1 MQKPE
6 ATRVIDAICT
16 QQWAITEPWL
26 ATIIDIAER
35 KQSDIQAVLAARG
48 EQLVNTDRVIMRDG
62 VAVLPVRG
70 PIFRY
75 ANMFTQVSGAT
86 SIDSLAADFGAA
98 VANPSVRAI
107 VLEVDSPGGMV
118 AGVSEFAEKVRE
130 ATQVKPVVAYVSDTG
145 ASAAY
150 WIASA
155 ASELVIRD
163 TAGVG
168 SIGTVMQTM
177 RGGSD
182 GSIKFVSSQSPYKQ
196 ANPDSEAGQRL
207 YQAHV
212 DALAQ
217 VFIDSVAAYRGVT
230 PQKVQE
236 DFGKG
241 AMLVGAAAVAAGMAD
256 RLGSLESI
264 IAGLADEPR
273 KRACAMNITREQ
285 IAAEHPAI
293 ADAFRAEGAAGVV
306 ISVDSIKASHP
317 AVFAAILAEG
327 ATTERARIQGVHAQG
342 SDLPGYGKEI
352 EAMMFD
358 GTTTAEGAAVKI
370 LALEKAARAGQLAGS
385 RADAAPIAG
394 VAALPPAPS
403 AGPVDTS
410 KLSLEDRCAAEYEAD
425 ATLRQDFPT
434 LSAYIADQKALA
446 AGNLRIMGQK
456 A

>member
-1 MQKPE
+1 MPKPE

-26 ATIIDIAER
+26 ATLIDIAER
-35 KQSDIQAVLAARG
+35 KQSDMQAVLTARG
-48 EQLVNTDRVIMRDG
+48 EQLVNTEGVTMRDG

-75 ANMFTQVSGAT
+75 ANMFTQISGAT
-86 SIDSLAADFGAA
+86 SIDSLATDFGQA
-98 VANPSVRAI
+98 VNNPAVKAI
-107 VLEVDSPGGMV
+107 VLEIDSPGGMV
-118 AGVSEFAEKVRE
+118 AGVSEFAAQIRA
-130 ATQVKPVVAYVSDTG
+130 ATQIKPVVAYVSDTG

-163 TAGVG
+163 TAAVG

-177 RGGSD
+177 RGGND
-182 GSIKFVSSQSPYKQ
+182 GSIKFVSSQSPFKQ

-217 VFIDSVAAYRGVT
+217 VFIESVAAYRGVT
-230 PQKVQE
+230 PEKVQS
-236 DFGKG
+236 DFGQG
-241 AMLVGAAAVAAGMAD
+241 AMRVGAAAVAAGMAD

-264 IAGLADEPR
+264 IAGLAGDTR
-273 KRACAMNITREQ
+273 KRAFAMNITRDI

-306 ISVDSIKASHP
+306 LTVDSIKASHP
-317 AVFAAILAEG
+317 AIVAAILAEG
-327 ATTERARIQGVHAQG
+327 ATAERARIQGVQG
-342 SDLPGYGKEI
+342 AALPGYEKDI

-358 GTTTAEGAAVKI
+358 GVTSAEGAAVKI
-370 LALEKAARAGQLAGS
+370 LGLEKAARAGQLAGI
-385 RADAAPIAG
+385 RADGAPLAA
-394 VAALPPAPS
+394 VAALQPAPS
-403 AGPVDTS
+403 AGPVVDAS
-410 KLSLEDRCAAEYEAD
+410 KLPLEERCKAEYEAD
-425 ATLRQDFPT
+425 ASIRADFPT
-434 LSAYIADQKALA
+434 LTSYIADQRALA
-446 AGNLRIMGQK
+446 NGSLKVIGAKR
-456 A
+456 

>member
-1 MQKPE
+1 MQKLE

-35 KQSDIQAVLAARG
+35 KQSDMQAVLAARG
-48 EQLVNTDRVIMRDG
+48 EQLVATDRVTMRDG

-75 ANMFTQVSGAT
+75 ANMFTQISGAT
-86 SIDSLAADFGAA
+86 SIDSLATDFGQA
-98 VANPSVRAI
+98 VDNPAVKAI
-107 VLEVDSPGGMV
+107 VLEIDSPGGMV
-118 AGVSEFAEKVRE
+118 AGVSEFAAQVRD
-130 ATQVKPVVAYVSDTG
+130 ATKIKPVVAYVSDTG

-155 ASELVIRD
+155 AGELVIRD

-182 GSIKFVSSQSPYKQ
+182 GSIKFVSSQSPHKQ

-217 VFIDSVAAYRGVT
+217 VFIDSVASYRGVT
-230 PQKVQE
+230 PQKVQS
-236 DFGKG
+236 DFGQG

-264 IAGLADEPR
+264 IAGLAGEPR
-273 KRACAMNITREQ
+273 KRAFAMNITREL

-306 ISVDSIKASHP
+306 LTVDSLKASHP
-317 AVFAAILAEG
+317 TMVAALLAEG
-327 ATTERARIQGVHAQG
+327 AATERARIQGVQG
-342 SDLPGYGKEI
+342 ALLPGYEKDI

-358 GTTTAEGAAVKI
+358 GVTTAEGAAVKI
-370 LALEKAARAGQLAGS
+370 LGLEKAGRANQIAGG
-385 RADAAPIAG
+385 RADGAPLAA
-394 VAALPPAPS
+394 VSALPPAPP
-403 AGPVDTS
+403 AGPAGDANA
-410 KLSLEDRCAAEYEAD
+410 LPLEERCKAEYERD
-425 ATLRQDFPT
+425 ASIRSDFPT
-434 LSAYIADQKALA
+434 LEAYTAYSRSVAEGRVRVIGAK
-446 AGNLRIMGQK
+446 R
-456 A
+456 